1 MIQDLPAQITLGRC
15 NETAAR
21 DRRCWAPGHDL
32 NLAER
37 TARPPALNTALCG
50 LAALGGGRRA
60 SLDRVKPTPLPSA
73 GSWEHS
79 AGRGQHKGLGFS
91 QWRPVTQL

>member
-1 MIQDLPAQITLGRC
+1 MIQDLPAQINLGRC

-37 TARPPALNTALCG
+37 TARPPALNTALG
-50 LAALGGGRRA
+50 GFAALGGGEGGGQA

-73 GSWEHS
+73 GSWEH
-79 AGRGQHKGLGFS
+79 
-91 QWRPVTQL
+91 